1 MARAI
6 YDYTKTVLE
15 RVSFDIE
22 LFCRE
27 LSKAVQRLLPFE
39 INELRIWLFEF
50 TKDKPQLVLCIQ
62 IIDNHKQMEF

>member
-1 MARAI
+1 MNI
-6 YDYTKTVLE
+6 NGKHHHTIWLKENDPKTIQII
-15 RVSFDIE
+15 D
-22 LFCRE
+22 
-27 LSKAVQRLLPFE
+27 QRLLPFE

>member
-6 YDYTKTVLE
+6 YDYTKTILE
-15 RVSFDIE
+15 RVSFDVE

-39 INELRIWLFEF
+39 LNELKIWLFDF
-50 TKDKPQLVLCIQ
+50 TKDKPHLVSCIS
-62 IIDNHKQMEF
+62 IIDN